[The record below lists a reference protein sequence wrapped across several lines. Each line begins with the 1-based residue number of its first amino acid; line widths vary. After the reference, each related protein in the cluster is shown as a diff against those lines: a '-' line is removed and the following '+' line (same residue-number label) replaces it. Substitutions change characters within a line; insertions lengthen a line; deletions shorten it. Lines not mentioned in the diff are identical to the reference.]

1 MSLNRIIIVE
11 EINIV
16 YLETPKIRM
25 FLNTS
30 FSDTIC
36 KSFLLTFII
45 WTWYNQNYKNY
56 RFCFEQNGSYSLE
69 DAFSFELST
78 ECNQT
83 IPITN

>member
-45 WTWYNQNYKNY
+45 
-56 RFCFEQNGSYSLE
+56 
-69 DAFSFELST
+69 
-78 ECNQT
+78 
-83 IPITN
+83 